1 MVWKSEVLLEVVE
14 VGKDDI
20 CGWRVGRE
28 CSAQGVLPFFG
39 FCRTYSTIHL
49 KVQKN
54 FTKTFEIYTFAPN
67 LKRNTNT
74 LIPNMIQTY
83 EKELSFQADRRRAG
97 VELIKIISDLWY
109 DKAIEMVLFR
119 NQLINCNVS
128 DIINLHEYAGEF
140 VGKPISVFD
149 SVEIARAILTSD
161 LPPAKLDIGKLTYE
175 FSTGNHSDARRFV
188 LDQLSGAKDYPNHK
202 PKDVVLYG
210 FGRIGRLLAR
220 ELMSKTGRGNQL
232 RLRAIV
238 TRDKND
244 ATSLEK
250 RASLLRYDSIHG
262 DFQGSVVADV
272 ANQALIING
281 TTVHIITANGP
292 EDIDYTKYGINDA
305 LVIDNTGAFTTQ
317 EALSRHMTSGG
328 VSKVLLTAPGKGVPN
343 IVHGVNHTDYNPDEV
358 DIFSA
363 ASCTTNAITPILKA
377 VEDTLGVVKG
387 HLETIHAYT
396 NDQNLVDNM
405 HKKYRRG
412 RAAALN
418 MVITETGAGSAVAKA
433 LPSLAGKL
441 TSNAIRV
448 PVPNGSLVVLNLEVE
463 KPTSVEGINAIMK
476 KYALEGDLV
485 EQIKYSLNNEL
496 VSSDIV
502 GTNAPSIFDSNATI
516 VSADG
521 RNIVLYVW
529 YDNEYGYSH
538 QVVRLAKYIS
548 KVRRYTYY

>member
-1 MVWKSEVLLEVVE
+1 M
-14 VGKDDI
+14 D
-20 CGWRVGRE
+20 
-28 CSAQGVLPFFG
+28 
-39 FCRTYSTIHL
+39 
-49 KVQKN
+49 N
-54 FTKTFEIYTFAPN
+54 N
-67 LKRNTNT
+67 L
-74 LIPNMIQTY
+74 Y
-83 EKELSFQADRRRAG
+83 EKELAFQADRRKAG
-97 VELIKIISDLWY
+97 VEFIKIVSDLWY
-109 DKAIEMVLFR
+109 DKSIELVLFR
-119 NQLINCNVS
+119 NQLIDRNVS

-140 VGKPISVFD
+140 VQKPINVFD
-149 SVEIARAILTSD
+149 TVEIANAILDLD
-161 LPPAKLDIGKLTYE
+161 LPPSRIDIGKLTYE
-175 FSTGNHSDARRFV
+175 YHLEDNKYNDAKAFV
-188 LDQLSGAKDYPNHK
+188 IDKLKDAKNSQEIK

-220 ELMSKTGRGNQL
+220 EMMSKIGKGQQL

-238 TRDKND
+238 TRDRND
-244 ATSLEK
+244 AQSLEK
-250 RASLLRYDSIHG
+250 RASLLRYDSVHG
-262 DFQGSVVADV
+262 DFEGSVSADTE
-272 ANQALIING
+272 NDALIING
-281 TTVHIITANGP
+281 TTVNIITANSP
-292 EDIDYTKYGINDA
+292 EEIDYTKYGIEDA
-305 LVIDNTGAFTTQ
+305 LVIDNTGVFTNE
-317 EALSRHMTSGG
+317 EALKRHLKSKG
-328 VSKVLLTAPGKGVPN
+328 VNKVLLTAPGGGVPN
-343 IVHGVNHTDYNPDEV
+343 IVYGVNHEDYNPDTV

-448 PVPNGSLVVLNLEVE
+448 PVPNGSLVVLNLEVGKE
-463 KPTSVEGINAIMK
+463 TSIEEINNIMK
-476 KYALEGDLV
+476 RYALEGELV

-502 GTNAPSIFDSNATI
+502 GTSAPSIYDSNATI
-516 VSADG
+516 VSGDG
-521 RNIVLYVW
+521 KNIVLYVW

-538 QVVRLAKYIS
+538 QVIRLAKYIA

>member
-1 MVWKSEVLLEVVE
+1 MNNNAL
-14 VGKDDI
+14 
-20 CGWRVGRE
+20 
-28 CSAQGVLPFFG
+28 
-39 FCRTYSTIHL
+39 
-49 KVQKN
+49 
-54 FTKTFEIYTFAPN
+54 
-67 LKRNTNT
+67 
-74 LIPNMIQTY
+74 Y
-83 EKELSFQADRRRAG
+83 EKELAFQADRRKAG
-97 VELIKIISDLWY
+97 VEFIKIISDLWF
-109 DKAIEMVLFR
+109 DKSIELVLFR
-119 NQLINCNVS
+119 NQLIDRNVS

-140 VGKPISVFD
+140 VQKPINVFD
-149 SVEIARAILTSD
+149 SVEIARAIQNLD
-161 LPPAKLDIGKLTYE
+161 LPPSRIDIGKLTYE
-175 FSTGNHSDARRFV
+175 YHLEDNKYHDARAFV
-188 LDQLSGAKDYPNHK
+188 IDKLKNAKSSKDIK

-220 ELMSKTGRGNQL
+220 EMMSKIGKGQQL

-244 ATSLEK
+244 AESLEK
-250 RASLLRYDSIHG
+250 RASLLRYDSVHG
-262 DFQGSVVADV
+262 DFEGSVTADPE
-272 ANQALIING
+272 NNALIING
-281 TTVHIITANGP
+281 TTVHIITANSP
-292 EDIDYTKYGINDA
+292 EEIDYTLYGIEDA
-305 LVIDNTGAFTTQ
+305 LVIDNTGAFTSE
-317 EALSRHMTSGG
+317 EALKRHLTSKG
-328 VSKVLLTAPGKGVPN
+328 VTKVLLTAPGKGVPN
-343 IVHGVNHTDYNPDEV
+343 IVYGVNHEEFNPDTV

-448 PVPNGSLVVLNLEVE
+448 PVPNGSLVVLNLEVGKE
-463 KPTSVEGINAIMK
+463 TSIDEINNIMK
-476 KYALEGDLV
+476 QYALEGELV

-502 GTNAPSIFDSNATI
+502 GTSAPSIYDSNATI
-516 VSADG
+516 VSGDG
-521 RNIVLYVW
+521 KNIVLYVW

-538 QVVRLAKYIS
+538 QVIRLAKYIA

>member
-1 MVWKSEVLLEVVE
+1 MS
-14 VGKDDI
+14 
-20 CGWRVGRE
+20 
-28 CSAQGVLPFFG
+28 
-39 FCRTYSTIHL
+39 
-49 KVQKN
+49 N
-54 FTKTFEIYTFAPN
+54 
-67 LKRNTNT
+67 NTV
-74 LIPNMIQTY
+74 Y
-83 EKELSFQADRRRAG
+83 EKEIAFQADRRRAC

-109 DKAIEMVLFR
+109 DKSIEMVLFR
-119 NQLINCNVS
+119 NQLIDRNVS
-128 DIINLHEYAGEF
+128 EIINLHEYAGEF

-149 SVEIARAILTSD
+149 SVEIAKAILSLD
-161 LPPAKLDIGKLTYE
+161 LPPSKLDIGKLTYE
-175 FSTGNHSDARRFV
+175 FHMEENKYDDAKGFV
-188 LDQLSGAKDYPNHK
+188 IDKLKKAKDFKNNK

-220 ELMSKTGRGNQL
+220 ELMSKMGKGNQL

-244 ATSLEK
+244 ATTLEK

-272 ANQALIING
+272 ANNALIING

-292 EDIDYTKYGINDA
+292 EEIDYTSYGIEDA

-317 EALSRHMTSGG
+317 EALAKHLTSKGAD
-328 VSKVLLTAPGKGVPN
+328 KVLLTAPGKGVPN
-343 IVHGVNHTDYNPDEV
+343 IVHGVNQTEYNPDEV

-363 ASCTTNAITPILKA
+363 ASCTTNAITPVLKA
-377 VEDTLGVVKG
+377 IEDTLVVVKG

-418 MVITETGAGSAVAKA
+418 MVITETGAGTAVAKA

-448 PVPNGSLVVLNLEVE
+448 PVPNGSLVVLNLEVSRA
-463 KPTSVEGINAIMK
+463 TSIEEVNNIMK
-476 KYALEGDLV
+476 SYALEGELV

-502 GTNAPSIFDSNATI
+502 GTSAPAIFDSNATI

-521 RNIVLYVW
+521 KNIVLYVW

-538 QVVRLAKYIS
+538 QVIRLAKYIA

>member
-1 MVWKSEVLLEVVE
+1 MS
-14 VGKDDI
+14 
-20 CGWRVGRE
+20 
-28 CSAQGVLPFFG
+28 
-39 FCRTYSTIHL
+39 
-49 KVQKN
+49 
-54 FTKTFEIYTFAPN
+54 
-67 LKRNTNT
+67 NTT
-74 LIPNMIQTY
+74 VY
-83 EKELSFQADRRRAG
+83 EKEIAFQADRRRAG

-109 DKAIEMVLFR
+109 DKSIEMVLFR
-119 NQLINCNVS
+119 NQLIDRNVS

-149 SVEIARAILTSD
+149 SAEIARAISSLD
-161 LPPAKLDIGKLTYE
+161 LPPSKLDIGKLTYE
-175 FSTGNHSDARRFV
+175 FHLENNNYNDAKSFV
-188 LDQLSGAKDYPNHK
+188 IDKLKEAKNTEDIH

-220 ELMSKTGRGNQL
+220 ELMSKMGKGNQL

-244 ATSLEK
+244 ASSLEK

-272 ANQALIING
+272 ANNALIING
-281 TTVHIITANGP
+281 TTVHIITANQP
-292 EDIDYTKYGINDA
+292 EDIDYTAYEIHEA

-317 EALSRHMTSGG
+317 EALARHLTSKGCD
-328 VSKVLLTAPGKGVPN
+328 KVLLTAPGKGVPN
-343 IVHGVNHTDYNPDEV
+343 IVHGVNQNEYNPDEV
-358 DIFSA
+358 NIFSA

-448 PVPNGSLVVLNLEVE
+448 PVPNGSLVVLNLEVG
-463 KPTSVEGINAIMK
+463 KTTSVEEVNNIMK
-476 KYALEGDLV
+476 KYALEGELV

-502 GTNAPSIFDSNATI
+502 GTSAPAIFDSNATI

-521 RNIVLYVW
+521 KNIVLYVW

-538 QVVRLAKYIS
+538 QVIRLAKYIA